1 MRKVAPGKYPF
12 LCYAK
17 HTSLGSRERPGKCPK
32 NIRTAW
38 RWAVQTHNYSGIDRA
53 LGGVFR
59 WFWLMRSRQHEG
71 QALLRYALEQWAPA
85 PDEDPR
91 PVWMRLSARIM
102 EQSGPTLIYDPE
114 MVERTDR
121 ALDFARQQ
129 GNLDEISFC
138 LWAHGF
144 AVLVDHDRDMNTRR
158 PEAIGFLER
167 SLQYYR
173 ERGDRFY
180 IAQGLE
186 LSGHCYRQLRLID
199 QAAPRLQESLEIRRA
214 LEIRFGM
221 GRSLRELGFVA
232 FLSGLVHE
240 TENAWREGLAIR
252 RDLGDQQGIA
262 DSLYF
267 LSVLCLVRG
276 DWQQGRTMAEQV
288 TTIAPN
294 IDESVYQKWASRAL
308 EIATSMEHAKQSSS
322 EASPGVITTFTA
334 ELIVVQSLTFG

>member
-1 MRKVAPGKYPF
+1 MRAVLAYSWQRLTRKTAQTIAGVSLRTLWHLIDKSFLQRTAGERYDIHELLRQYGEAQLHSAGQEQKVRDARSAFF
-12 LCYAK
+12 L
-17 HTSLGSRERPGKCPK
+17 HFVGSREAALAGAQQITALSELATEFE

-129 GNLDEISFC
+129 GNLDEIAFC

-186 LSGHCYRQLRLID
+186 LSGHCYRQLRVID

-214 LEIRFGM
+214 LGDPIRNGTQSA
-221 GRSLRELGFVA
+221 RTR
-232 FLSGLVHE
+232 
-240 TENAWREGLAIR
+240 IR
-252 RDLGDQQGIA
+252 R
-262 DSLYF
+262 
-267 LSVLCLVRG
+267 LS
-276 DWQQGRTMAEQV
+276 QRTG
-288 TTIAPN
+288 
-294 IDESVYQKWASRAL
+294 S
-308 EIATSMEHAKQSSS
+308 
-322 EASPGVITTFTA
+322 
-334 ELIVVQSLTFG
+334 